1 MYIIGTLCVL
11 FAYFLGAVPFGLV
24 LTRGSG
30 IDIRNEGSRN
40 IGATNVARL
49 LGKKMGALTLL
60 CDLLKGFA
68 PMFVAALLVGDGPL
82 RAEALALLDT
92 AGVADLAWLPGERH
106 DVPDVLRGL
115 DCFVLPSLA
124 EGISNTILEA
134 MASGL
139 PVIAT
144 RVGGNPE
151 LVIEGKTGA
160 LVPASDP
167 EAMAQAIIAYVRD
180 PEQARVAGQAGR
192 TEVERRFSMAAMME
206 SYRGLYDQSLR
217 IDRI

>member
-82 RAEALALLDT
+82 RDLVVALCGAAAVLGHMFPVYLGFRGGK
-92 AGVADLAWLPGERH
+92 GVATALGAFLFLEPLAVLGCLAVFLATVRLSGFVSLGSLLGSASMLGWL
-106 DVPDVLRGL
+106 LL
-115 DCFVLPSLA
+115 
-124 EGISNTILEA
+124 I
-134 MASGL
+134 
-139 PVIAT
+139 
-144 RVGGNPE
+144 
-151 LVIEGKTGA
+151 GA
-160 LVPASDP
+160 PTWKWALTLFIVVMIWIKHRQNIGRLLNGS
-167 EAMAQAIIAYVRD
+167 EKSWKKK
-180 PEQARVAGQAGR
+180 AGAGP
-192 TEVERRFSMAAMME
+192 
-206 SYRGLYDQSLR
+206 
-217 IDRI
+217 